1 MGIDACVV
9 GPSFSISKG
18 GSSTALSFGNEDVA
32 CVEVEV
38 AAEVIASECS
48 SNPCVKARG
57 IVCVGK
63 GAVTPSAGVG
73 TCKQHGQ
80 MWM

>member
-9 GPSFSISKG
+9 GPPFSISKG
-18 GSSTALSFGNEDVA
+18 GNSTAISFGNGDVA
-32 CVEVEV
+32 CDEVKE

-57 IVCVGK
+57 IVRVGK
-63 GAVTPSAGVG
+63 GAVTPPAGVG